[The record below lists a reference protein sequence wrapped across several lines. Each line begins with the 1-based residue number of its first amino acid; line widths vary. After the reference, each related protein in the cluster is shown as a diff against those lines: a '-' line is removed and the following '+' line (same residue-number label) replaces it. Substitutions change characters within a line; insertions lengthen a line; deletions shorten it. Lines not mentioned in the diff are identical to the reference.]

1 MMPLDK
7 AKLDAL
13 LEEIA
18 RLDKKVDSRKR
29 TRRKSRLTTT
39 PHSLSS
45 LKQPELLATEKM
57 MYFQFCHYFKLTML
71 SIEHTEV
78 ALEIW
83 IKGVLPLLLKLN
95 NLENEEWE
103 RMCEI
108 GDSDSQTQ
116 KELDEDW
123 LIFFR
128 EVVEKGKIEE
138 EVLAFIHEGQ
148 KKKEYLTRSDSK

>member
-1 MMPLDK
+1 MPLDK
-7 AKLDAL
+7 ELDAL
-13 LEEIA
+13 VEEIA
-18 RLDKKVDSRKR
+18 QLDKKIDTRKPI
-29 TRRKSRLTTT
+29 RRKPRLTTT
-39 PHSLSS
+39 PHSLSP
-45 LKQPELLATEKM
+45 LKQPELLETEKM
-57 MYFQFCHYFKLTML
+57 LYFQFCHYFKLTMI

-83 IKGVLPLLLKLN
+83 IKGVLPHLLKVY

-123 LIFFR
+123 LTFFR
-128 EVVEKGKIEE
+128 EVVEKGRIEE
-138 EVLAFIHEGQ
+138 EILGYIHEGK
-148 KKKEYLTRSDSK
+148 KKKEYLIRSNQK